1 MLRSNKSFLN
11 ILSLFMLFLHP
22 VAHAEFYGKP
32 EESSQMQQ
40 LQTQL
45 KEANGRI
52 TALETAKNTTDQ
64 DISAIQNNKKL
75 EPKSEASNT
84 DVRRSANGHGR

>member
-1 MLRSNKSFLN
+1 MIKSNK
-11 ILSLFMLFLHP
+11 LSLSLSILMLLLQP
-22 VAHAEFYGKP
+22 VAHAELYGKP

-52 TALETAKNTTDQ
+52 SALETAKNTTDQ
-64 DISAIQNNKKL
+64 DISAIRNSTKL

-84 DVRRSANGHGR
+84 NVRRSANGHGR

>member
-1 MLRSNKSFLN
+1 MLL
-11 ILSLFMLFLHP
+11 LHP
-22 VAHAEFYGKP
+22 VAHAELYGKP
-32 EESSQMQQ
+32 EESSQIQQ

-64 DISAIQNNKKL
+64 DISAIRNSK
-75 EPKSEASNT
+75 PKSEASNT

>member
-1 MLRSNKSFLN
+1 MIKSNK
-11 ILSLFMLFLHP
+11 LSLSLSILMLLLHP

-32 EESSQMQQ
+32 EEESSQIQQ

-52 TALETAKNTTDQ
+52 AALETAKNTTDQ
-64 DISAIQNNKKL
+64 DISAIKNST
-75 EPKSEASNT
+75 KSEASNT
-84 DVRRSANGHGR
+84 NVRRSANGHGR